1 MVTRLG
7 RLAPDPDAERA
18 ARLRMAHAK
27 AEVCRRMGW
36 PVPARLALLEREY
49 ERWRKRVQRGRAA
62 EVPRVA

>member
-1 MVTRLG
+1 
-7 RLAPDPDAERA
+7 
-18 ARLRMAHAK
+18 MAHAK